1 MIALLFGDEMK
12 RRRNGK
18 RWIVMLIV
26 LAIALTAVAG
36 VIVYKEQ
43 EYRAGTRYYDALRR
57 GDEG

>member
-1 MIALLFGDEMK
+1 
-12 RRRNGK
+12 
-18 RWIVMLIV
+18 MLIV